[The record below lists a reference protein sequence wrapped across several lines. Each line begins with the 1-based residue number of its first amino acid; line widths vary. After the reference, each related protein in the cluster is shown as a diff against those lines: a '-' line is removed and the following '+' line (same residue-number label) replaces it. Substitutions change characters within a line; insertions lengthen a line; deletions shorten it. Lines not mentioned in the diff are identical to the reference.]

1 MLSVLLSAL
10 FPPGRWSKLTIL
22 KYHQIL
28 TEPDQL
34 FPGAPDVACFDW
46 QMQTLKQYF
55 NVFTLGDAIALFK
68 QGKLPSRAVCVSFD
82 DGYADNYTL
91 ALPILKKYQIPAT
104 VFVATG
110 LLNGGVMWNDAV
122 VHALRNCPKTE
133 IDLTRLD
140 LPCFHLNDFSQRRDA
155 IETLLPHYKRMD
167 PSQRREKINA
177 LQDSCA
183 VAPPTQL
190 MMTDTQLKALY
201 HAGIE
206 IGGHTQN
213 HPVLSHIDLAK
224 ARTEIGAGKEY
235 LESLTGGKVTVFAYP
250 YGLPGED
257 YLSEHVGLL
266 KNMGFSGAVSTSWG
280 VAKPSHDPY
289 QLPRMSPSSRNKW
302 YFMGRMAQN
311 LRIPP
316 RQVPT

>member
-10 FPPGRWSKLTIL
+10 FPPGRWAKLTIL

-28 TEPDQL
+28 AQPDQL
-34 FPGAPDVACFDW
+34 FPGEPDVACFDW
-46 QMQTLKQYF
+46 QMQTLKRYF
-55 NVFTLGDAIALFK
+55 NVFTLGDAISLFK
-68 QGKLPSRAVCVSFD
+68 QGKLPSRSVCVSFD

-91 ALPILKKYQIPAT
+91 ALPILQKHQIPAT

-122 VHALRNCPKTE
+122 VNAIRRCPKTE
-133 IDLTRLD
+133 LD
-140 LPCFHLNDFSQRRDA
+140 LSSLAFPHFYLNDFSQRRDA
-155 IETLLPHYKRMD
+155 IAALLPRYKRMD
-167 PSQRREKINA
+167 PSQRREKIQA
-177 LQDSCA
+177 LQDICA
-183 VAPPTQL
+183 VAPPAHL

-213 HPVLSHIDLAK
+213 HPVLSRIELTK
-224 ARTEIGAGKEY
+224 ARAEIGAGKEY
-235 LESLTGGKVTVFAYP
+235 LENITGGKVTVFAYP
-250 YGLPGED
+250 YGVPGED
-257 YLSEHVGLL
+257 YLPEHVDLL
-266 KNMGFSGAVSTSWG
+266 KSLGFSGAVSTSWG
-280 VAKPSHDPY
+280 VAKAGHDPY

-302 YFMGRMAQN
+302 YFIGRIAEN

-316 RQVPT
+316 RQVPV